1 MKIKSGSVS
10 RGRWAVSLCIVAV
23 SVVACLACVGAQR
36 GGASSQTNRTTP
48 RTVTLGANADLQKA
62 IDDAQPGDTI
72 LLPAGAMYRGVYN
85 LPNKGASEAFITIRS
100 AAPDAQLP
108 AANERLDPSR
118 YAALLPAIAS
128 NKKDTA
134 ALTATNGAHHYRFIA
149 VRFAA
154 SPDGGGNIVSL
165 GTGAEKS
172 RAALPHH
179 IEFDRTYFHGDPTVG
194 QRRGIALNGRDI
206 RIVNS
211 HFADFKRQGEESQ
224 AIAGWNGTGN
234 FEIIN
239 NYIEAAA
246 EGVLFGGAESPLK
259 TVPSDILVR
268 GNTFNKPLKW
278 RKESWLIKNHFELK
292 NAQRVIIDGNLMTNN
307 WAKGQDG
314 SAVLFTVRDEDGKD
328 SQATV
333 SEVFFINNIVRGSGS
348 AFNIYGSEGRGGHRL
363 TIANNLFEDIDGGKW
378 GGSGGFLKITE
389 WDKVEIENNT
399 ILTTGSITFAYG
411 KPVTGFIF
419 RNNIIP
425 HNEYGFIGDGHGSGA
440 DTLDTY
446 FPGSIIANNAII
458 GGDASKFKG
467 RNAYPVSLKQMRFI
481 NPANG
486 DYRLAPDNP
495 LKRAGAGGKTIGVD
509 FEQRVTVKF

>member
-1 MKIKSGSVS
+1 MKRNSKSMSGV
-10 RGRWAVSLCIVAV
+10 RGLVPLCSVAV
-23 SVVACLACVGAQR
+23 LVVACLACVGVQR
-36 GGASSQTNRTTP
+36 GGASSQTNRTSP
-48 RTVTLGANADLQKA
+48 RTSTLGAGDDLQAA

-72 LLPAGAMYRGVYN
+72 LLPPGAMYRGVYN

-100 AAPDAQLP
+100 AASEAQLP
-108 AANERLDPSR
+108 QAGERLDPAR
-118 YAALLPAIAS
+118 HATHLPAIAS
-128 NKKDTA
+128 SKNNTA
-134 ALTATNGAHHYRFIA
+134 ALTATGGAHHYRFIA

-154 SPDGGGNIVSL
+154 SPNGGGNIVAL
-165 GTGAEKS
+165 GTTEEKKL
-172 RAALPHH
+172 ADLPHH
-179 IEFDRTYFHGDPTVG
+179 IEFDRTYFHGDVIFG
-194 QRRGIALNGRDI
+194 QRRGIALNGHDI

-234 FEIIN
+234 FEIVN

-246 EGVLFGGAESPLK
+246 EGVLFGGAGSPLK
-259 TVPSDILVR
+259 IVPSDILVR

-278 RKESWLIKNHFELK
+278 RKEPWLVKNHFELK
-292 NAQRVIIDGNLMTNN
+292 NAQRVIIDGNVMTNN
-307 WAKGQDG
+307 WAGGQDG
-314 SAVLFTVRDEDGKD
+314 SAVLFTVRDEGGQD

-333 SEVFFINNIVRGSGS
+333 SDVFFVNNIVRGSGS
-348 AFNIYGSEGRGGHRL
+348 AFNIYGSEGQGGHRL

-378 GGSGGFLKITE
+378 GGRGSFLTITE
-389 WDKVEIENNT
+389 WDKLTVESNT
-399 ILTTGSITFAYG
+399 ILTTGSITVAYG

-440 DTLDTY
+440 DTLATY
-446 FPGSIIANNAII
+446 FPGSIITNNAII
-458 GGDASKFKG
+458 GGDAGNLKG

-486 DYRLAPDNP
+486 DYRLAPDSP
-495 LKRAGAGGKTIGVD
+495 LKRAGTGGKTIGVD
-509 FEQRVTVKF
+509 FDRCVEVKL